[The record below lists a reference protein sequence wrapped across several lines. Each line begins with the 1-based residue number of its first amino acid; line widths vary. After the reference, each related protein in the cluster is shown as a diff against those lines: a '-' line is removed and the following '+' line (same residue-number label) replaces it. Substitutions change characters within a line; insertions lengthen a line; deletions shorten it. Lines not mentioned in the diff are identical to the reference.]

1 MKICNLSN
9 GKYILVYVPTL
20 YKNYAFKC
28 SSHKKKFYNAI
39 GFSHDLHIIYNF
51 IKPL

>member
-9 GKYILVYVPTL
+9 GKYILV

-51 IKPL
+51 MKPL

>member
-20 YKNYAFKC
+20 YKIMHSNAVAI
-28 SSHKKKFYNAI
+28 KKV
-39 GFSHDLHIIYNF
+39 L
-51 IKPL
+51 

>member
-28 SSHKKKFYNAI
+28 SSHLKKFYNAI
-39 GFSHDLHIIYNF
+39 GFSHDLHIIYYF
-51 IKPL
+51 MKPL